1 MRAILLIGLFASFLF
16 AESESE
22 AKTPYA
28 YLTEVFPEH
37 SILREISI
45 RMFCSKLLVDLANDE
60 GSRLEELGA
69 EIGEEEKFNL
79 ALKMSYAL
87 GMTTAVCLISNNA
100 YGSNIQPAELDFL
113 RKFYSSQMKERYKD
127 KK

>member
-22 AKTPYA
+22 AKPPYD

-37 SILREISI
+37 SILREISV
-45 RMFCSKLLVDLANDE
+45 RMFCAELLVGLANEED
-60 GSRLEELGA
+60 SRLEKLGA

-87 GMTTAVCLISNNA
+87 GMTTAVCLISNKA
-100 YGSNIQPAELDFL
+100 YGNTVSPAELDFL
-113 RKFYSSQMKERYKD
+113 RKFYSSQMKKRHKVEK
-127 KK
+127 